1 MDEREEKAIRKQVS
15 AAQTNIMIWRI
26 SGAVA
31 FYVGAGG
38 ALVTNSE
45 AWGLVAVAGAI
56 IVSAYS
62 FVDRP

>member
-1 MDEREEKAIRKQVS
+1 MEEQQLKSIVRDF
-15 AAQTNIMIWRI
+15 QTNIMIWRI
-26 SGAVA
+26 IGAVA
-31 FYVGAGG
+31 FYTGAAG

-62 FVDRP
+62 FADRSVL